1 MAPKKESEEIT
12 NVVEK
17 VVELSKP
24 KILSN
29 EEALK
34 LEYNKEITEEQ
45 LQEFFQNSTKNEDA
59 IKCEIFD
66 PTHMLI
72 DFICI
77 YDH

>member
-1 MAPKKESEEIT
+1 MAPKKESKEIT
-12 NVVEK
+12 NIEEK

-45 LQEFFQNSTKNEDA
+45 LQDFFQKSTKNEDA

-66 PTHMLI
+66 LTHKVLDYMYL
-72 DFICI
+72 
-77 YDH
+77 

>member
-1 MAPKKESEEIT
+1 MAPKKESKEIT
-12 NVVEK
+12 NVAQK

-45 LQEFFQNSTKNEDA
+45 LQEFFQISTKNEDT
-59 IKCEIFD
+59 IKCEKID
-66 PTHMLI
+66 PIHMLL
-72 DFICI
+72 D
-77 YDH
+77 YMYL

>member
-12 NVVEK
+12 NVTEK
-17 VVELSKP
+17 VVELSQS

-45 LQEFFQNSTKNEDA
+45 LQEIFRNSTKNEDA
-59 IKCEIFD
+59 IKCENFD
-66 PTHMLI
+66 PTHMLL
-72 DFICI
+72 D
-77 YDH
+77 YMYL

>member
-1 MAPKKESEEIT
+1 MAPKKESKEIT

-24 KILSN
+24 KIISN

-59 IKCEIFD
+59 IKCEKFD
-66 PTHMLI
+66 PTYMLL
-72 DFICI
+72 D
-77 YDH
+77 YMYL